1 MFLGLSEV
9 EAFIVEI
16 YLLNIIVLRYR
27 IWWRIKTFPLWT
39 MIIFCILITF
49 FLQNVLILY
58 VLYERRKWT
67 R

>member
-49 FLQNVLILY
+49 FLQTY
-58 VLYERRKWT
+58 
-67 R
+67 

>member
-16 YLLNIIVLRYR
+16 HLLNIIVLRYR
-27 IWWRIKTFPLWT
+27 IWWHIEAFPLWT